1 LFDTLSSTRRYTS
14 LPELLKCPRLGSQHN
29 QFLHDIWHRLIPLRR
44 RAVHLRAFILK
55 VQPLLFVFPKERKK
69 GRFSPDVDGSDSEEE
84 YYDENDHDDS
94 DHDEE
99 SDEETSHDAERNK
112 DVPSFLEALRILSHP
127 DPPGRYISHT
137 L

>member
-1 LFDTLSSTRRYTS
+1 MSMAL
-14 LPELLKCPRLGSQHN
+14 
-29 QFLHDIWHRLIPLRR
+29 
-44 RAVHLRAFILK
+44 ILK
-55 VQPLLFVFPKERKK
+55 KN
-69 GRFSPDVDGSDSEEE
+69 
-84 YYDENDHDDS
+84 YDENDHDDS

-112 DVPSFLEALRILSHP
+112 DVPSFLEALRIPSHP

>member
-1 LFDTLSSTRRYTS
+1 LEASITSFCTTYGIDSSRCAEELSTFAPSFSKFNRFFLF
-14 LPELLKCPRLGSQHN
+14 
-29 QFLHDIWHRLIPLRR
+29 
-44 RAVHLRAFILK
+44 
-55 VQPLLFVFPKERKK
+55 FPKKERKK
-69 GRFSPDVDGSDSEEE
+69 GRFSPDVDVSDSEEE
-84 YYDENDHDDS
+84 LYYDENDHDDS

-112 DVPSFLEALRILSHP
+112 DVPSFLEALIILSHP